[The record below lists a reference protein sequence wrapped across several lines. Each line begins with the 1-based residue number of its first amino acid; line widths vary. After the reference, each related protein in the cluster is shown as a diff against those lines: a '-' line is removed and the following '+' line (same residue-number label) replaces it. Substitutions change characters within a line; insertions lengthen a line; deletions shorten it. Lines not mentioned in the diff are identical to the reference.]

1 MNYLSTLEVSKDLGI
16 PKRTVQSYCKEGF
29 LPALVSL
36 NKGKPCYKIE
46 AHSYLNWKN
55 KNFKGIKRGKF
66 SKHTSSDREI
76 VIDDLKSLAQIWLE
90 WCASGKLTG
99 KPLGKRTIEIYEY
112 YFTLYIKGLGKYPS
126 KPLISVDNLRNVLG
140 SYQPQNYSTK
150 RNIYDAIM
158 SFTKYLIELDKF
170 SPEIRN
176 KLKALKPKR
185 YLPAKKTSLNET
197 QLKTMIAAC
206 NEMKTNYYGRL
217 SNKVIV
223 VFLANTG
230 LRAFEFCKLKLE
242 DINLE
247 AKRVYVRLGKGN
259 KPREIGINTETYEL
273 LLEYLKARLSFDSE
287 YFFLNKDGKP
297 FTVDRLNK
305 KISGLANKLGFKGI
319 SPHSLRRSFVTINA
333 AKGRPLNHLRIA
345 CGHADL
351 STTQGYCMTSVDEV
365 VAAMREW

>member
-1 MNYLSTLEVSKDLGI
+1 MNYLSTLEISKDLGI

-46 AHSYLNWKN
+46 AHSYLSWKN
-55 KNFKGIKRGKF
+55 KKFKGIKRGKF

-140 SYQPQNYSTK
+140 SYLPQNYSTK

-206 NEMKTNYYGRL
+206 DEMKTNYYGRL

-230 LRAFEFCKLKLE
+230 LRA
-242 DINLE
+242 
-247 AKRVYVRLGKGN
+247 
-259 KPREIGINTETYEL
+259 
-273 LLEYLKARLSFDSE
+273 FDSE

-351 STTQGYCMTSVDEV
+351 STTQGYCMTSTDEV